1 MSLAASKSVSRA
13 KDGKIYGW
21 SGSYGL
27 TSSAV
32 TLLDYTNPS
41 AFYLT
46 RVTLGVDWSSI
57 SAGEIISYSINVDG
71 TALFVEKFVVLIN
84 NIGLQPKMYEFIVAC
99 RSRCATGAPRR
110 SGHYP
115 RGPRNKASRLPIPLC
130 AR

>member
-1 MSLAASKSVSRA
+1 MTLGPSKSVSRA

-46 RVTLGVDWSSI
+46 RVTLGIDWSGI
-57 SAGEIISYSINVDG
+57 SAGEVLSYTINVDNQ
-71 TALFVEKFVVLIN
+71 ALFVEKLVVASA
-84 NIGLQPKMYEFIVAC
+84 NIGQQPKMYEFIIPPNSTVKVQ
-99 RSRCATGAPRR
+99 ATESANNGAISCILTGYRV
-110 SGHYP
+110 
-115 RGPRNKASRLPIPLC
+115 
-130 AR
+130 